1 MRKRKRRPFT
11 PKNLVSPSQGKA
23 ISGYSTAWLR
33 ELARRGV
40 IQPALTMPDG
50 DRLYYREDMERL
62 ARERK
67 TDRVAVAQGFDSR
80 TGRNRSVERE

>member
-11 PKNLVSPSQGKA
+11 PKNLVSPSQGKE

-40 IQPALTMPDG
+40 IQPAMTMPDG
-50 DRLYYREDMERL
+50 DRLYYREDMIRL
-62 ARERK
+62 ARRTPQDRREAARRAAQ
-67 TDRVAVAQGFDSR
+67 TRWDRVRA
-80 TGRNRSVERE
+80 EE